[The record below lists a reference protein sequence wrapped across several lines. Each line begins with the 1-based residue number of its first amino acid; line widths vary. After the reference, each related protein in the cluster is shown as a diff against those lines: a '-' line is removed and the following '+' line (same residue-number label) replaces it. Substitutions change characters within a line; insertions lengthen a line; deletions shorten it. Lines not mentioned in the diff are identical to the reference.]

1 MVSSLGSRPGSQGP
15 LLPRELLCGPG
26 DLVGMKEMPREGVS
40 DGEAFLPPFPV
51 LTEGGV
57 QLDAGICT
65 GRHHSALPGTL
76 AKSQHCQRM
85 VLLNR
90 PWFELQFSQLPLSWA
105 GDLGLQASQEDTLL
119 ALPLPGT
126 PPAIDRAATRV
137 TPARCSAART
147 ADVRP
152 PPEAALLPVALRG
165 RGHGPRLRAGGGP
178 VSLFS
183 GA

>member
-1 MVSSLGSRPGSQGP
+1 MVAVSSLGSRPGSQGP

-40 DGEAFLPPFPV
+40 DGEAFLPPVPV

-119 ALPLPGT
+119 TLPLPGT

-137 TPARCSAART
+137 TPARVQRSEDRRC
-147 ADVRP
+147 P
-152 PPEAALLPVALRG
+152 P
-165 RGHGPRLRAGGGP
+165 
-178 VSLFS
+178 ST
-183 GA
+183 